1 MSVNISYFHKM
12 LTAVFFTLLTKPK
25 MSNVN
30 IIMSEVNI
38 IMSEVN
44 IIMSDC
50 ECRGHYTL
58 KM

>member
-1 MSVNISYFHKM
+1 M

-44 IIMSDC
+44 IIMSEVNIIMSDC

>member
-1 MSVNISYFHKM
+1 M

-38 IMSEVN
+38 IMS
-44 IIMSDC
+44 DC